1 MLSACG
7 SGSDRPRSGG
17 STTTA
22 ASSASPKADTGLA
35 AAQAGLGREIS
46 RLTWPDA
53 YTPTVESLT
62 PKLGDPKEIVLN
74 EDMGTSLANIWNLCA
89 WLNEGVDRI
98 EASAAP
104 AKLDE
109 VASQISDWAAASPDG
124 VDTSTLIEGIR
135 TGDPTDANQF
145 IEANACRSFPK

>member
-1 MLSACG
+1 M
-7 SGSDRPRSGG
+7 
-17 STTTA
+17 TTA
-22 ASSASPKADTGLA
+22 APSASPKGGTGLA
-35 AAQAGLGREIS
+35 AAQAGLGHEIE

-62 PKLGDPKEIVLN
+62 PKLGDPTEIVLN
-74 EDMGTSLANIWNLCA
+74 EEMGTSLASIWNLCA
-89 WLNEGVDRI
+89 WLNEGVDQI

-109 VASQISDWAAASPDG
+109 VAAQISDWTAASPDG

-145 IEANACRSFPK
+145 IEANACRPFPT